1 MADRSK
7 PLKDLIET
15 GVSPE
20 VHLAF
25 TLARVA
31 REWPSLVG
39 PALGSRTAPRRL
51 EGRVLTVTAESPAAA
66 AALQFER
73 VRLLRQLKE
82 RYQLPLEELRVQV
95 GALPPRTAPPRRPRP
110 RAPLPPLPEE
120 EVRRQVEVFR
130 DRVADPEIAQA
141 LARLAVRHRRRF
153 GTRD

>member
-31 REWPSLVG
+31 RDWPSLVG

-66 AALQFER
+66 AAGMVLSAPARSQFM
-73 VRLLRQLKE
+73 VHML
-82 RYQLPLEELRVQV
+82 V
-95 GALPPRTAPPRRPRP
+95 
-110 RAPLPPLPEE
+110 
-120 EVRRQVEVFR
+120 
-130 DRVADPEIAQA
+130 
-141 LARLAVRHRRRF
+141 
-153 GTRD
+153 